1 MEKTKIRPREIYQR
15 SEEFGLLSSAN
26 MLIGIIE
33 SDKDNK
39 RRLESIKYLALISDN
54 STEIKEGSFAIFE
67 NLLVSSD
74 EVVSKSEAAKALGR
88 IKHEK
93 GLKPLKWILEQTHI
107 NHQIKLS
114 ALKAIKEI
122 RFHEP
127 EVELFIHELDDS
139 FKPIRDFVSVQL
151 LGLSPNKLVDLLL
164 DSLKNRKL
172 SNFHKIESIKLLAN
186 KLSGINNIRIEKPAI
201 LTNLIF
207 YKNTLLEVII
217 QILREEENELMN
229 SAITILKL
237 LEKEIETDLLK
248 LLLVDD
254 LIVKKNATVLI
265 GKLKLENA
273 VDLLIMNLEDIYD
286 EVSIASIESLSEIG
300 ELSAVP
306 ELLDILDIE
315 DLSTDL
321 DMRFYIVDAI
331 KKIYLS
337 NSDASYD
344 YLYSCLNR
352 QNSTIRE
359 SVAFILGEIGSDKFV
374 TYLVDLLNVENIDVQ
389 KSTIIALG
397 KIGNVAPLDNLIKIL
412 EDRNSYWLIKKVS
425 IDAIFN
431 IFQNNWF
438 RAKDDVNVIRGALNK
453 NLAILVSYLGNAA
466 EENFKVKLS
475 LIKLLET
482 FGNKHSLSELLKLVN
497 DFHRVVRIRA
507 SKAIKKIQ
515 ARIDLENTDE

>member
-74 EVVSKSEAAKALGR
+74 EVVIKSEAAKALGR

-93 GLKPLKWILEQTHI
+93 GLKPLKWILGQTQI
-107 NHQIKLS
+107 NDQIKLS

-265 GKLKLENA
+265 GKLKLKCKYCGN
-273 VDLLIMNLEDIYD
+273 I
-286 EVSIASIESLSEIG
+286 
-300 ELSAVP
+300 
-306 ELLDILDIE
+306 
-315 DLSTDL
+315 
-321 DMRFYIVDAI
+321 
-331 KKIYLS
+331 
-337 NSDASYD
+337 
-344 YLYSCLNR
+344 
-352 QNSTIRE
+352 
-359 SVAFILGEIGSDKFV
+359 IGSLEELFKFG
-374 TYLVDLLNVENIDVQ
+374 T
-389 KSTIIALG
+389 
-397 KIGNVAPLDNLIKIL
+397 
-412 EDRNSYWLIKKVS
+412 W
-425 IDAIFN
+425 
-431 IFQNNWF
+431 
-438 RAKDDVNVIRGALNK
+438 
-453 NLAILVSYLGNAA
+453 
-466 EENFKVKLS
+466 
-475 LIKLLET
+475 
-482 FGNKHSLSELLKLVN
+482 
-497 DFHRVVRIRA
+497 
-507 SKAIKKIQ
+507 KA
-515 ARIDLENTDE
+515 TDEYVLEQANNAHPHN

>member
-1 MEKTKIRPREIYQR
+1 MEKTKIHPREIYQR
-15 SEEFGLLSSAN
+15 SAEFGLLSSAN

-33 SDKDNK
+33 SDNDNK

-67 NLLVSSD
+67 NLLVSSN
-74 EVVSKSEAAKALGR
+74 EVVIKSEAAKALGR
-88 IKHEK
+88 IKNEK
-93 GLKPLKWILEQTHI
+93 GLKPLKWILEQNQI
-107 NHQIKLS
+107 NDQIKLS

-164 DSLKNRKL
+164 DSLKNRNL
-172 SNFHKIESIKLLAN
+172 SNFHKMESIKLLAN
-186 KLSGINNIRIEKPAI
+186 KLSGINNIRKEKPAI

-207 YKNTLLEVII
+207 YKKALLDVITH
-217 QILREEENELMN
+217 ILRKEDTELMN
-229 SAITILKL
+229 SAFTILKL

-254 LIVKKNATVLI
+254 LIIKKNATVLI
-265 GKLKLENA
+265 GKLKLKNA
-273 VDLLIMNLEDIYD
+273 VDLLLMNLEDIYD

-300 ELSAVP
+300 DISAVP

-321 DMRFYIVDAI
+321 DMKLYIVDAI

-337 NSDASYD
+337 NKDASYD
-344 YLYSCLNR
+344 CLYSCLNR
-352 QNSTIRE
+352 QNISIRE
-359 SVAFILGEIGSDKFV
+359 SVTFILGEIGNDEFV
-374 TYLVDLLNVENIDVQ
+374 SHLVDLLNVENIDIQ
-389 KSTIIALG
+389 KSSIIALG

-412 EDRNSYWLIKKVS
+412 ENRDSYWLIKKVS

-431 IFQNNWF
+431 IFQNNWH
-438 RAKDDVNVIRGALNK
+438 RVQDDVKDIRRILDK
-453 NLAILVSYLGNAA
+453 NIAKLVDYLGKSG
-466 EENFKVKLS
+466 EENYKVKLS
-475 LIKLLET
+475 LIRLLKT
-482 FGNKHSLSELLKLVN
+482 YGNDHSLSALIKRVN
-497 DFHRVVRIRA
+497 DFHRIVRIRA
-507 SKAIKKIQ
+507 SDAIKRIQ
-515 ARIDLENTDE
+515 ERLELENN

>member
-33 SDKDNK
+33 SDNDNK

-54 STEIKEGSFAIFE
+54 STEIKEGSFTIFE

-74 EVVSKSEAAKALGR
+74 QVVIKSEAAKALGR

-93 GLKPLKWILEQTHI
+93 GLKPLKWILEQNQI
-107 NHQIKLS
+107 NDQIKLS

-164 DSLKNRKL
+164 DSLKNRSL
-172 SNFHKIESIKLLAN
+172 SNFHKMESIKLLAH
-186 KLSGINNIRIEKPAI
+186 KLSGINNIRIKKPEI

-207 YKNTLLEVII
+207 YKKALLSAII
-217 QILREEENELMN
+217 QILSKDDMELMN
-229 SAITILKL
+229 SAFIILKL
-237 LEKEIETDLLK
+237 LEKEIETDLIR

-254 LIVKKNATVLI
+254 IVVKKNATILI
-265 GKLKLENA
+265 GKLKLKNA
-273 VDLLIMNLEDIYD
+273 VDLLITNLDDID
-286 EVSIASIESLSEIG
+286 NEVSIASIESLSEIG
-300 ELSAVP
+300 DKSVVP
-306 ELLDILDIE
+306 ELLNILDIE
-315 DLSTDL
+315 DLNADL
-321 DMRFYIVDAI
+321 DMRLYIADAI
-331 KKIYLS
+331 KKIYFT
-337 NSDASYD
+337 NKDASYD
-344 YLYSCLNR
+344 CLYSCLNR
-352 QNSTIRE
+352 QNTAIRE
-359 SVAFILGEIGSDKFV
+359 SVAFILGEIGNDEFV
-374 TYLVDLLNVENIDVQ
+374 NHLVDLLSVKNVDIQ

-397 KIGNVAPLDNLIKIL
+397 KIGSVAPLDNLIKIL
-412 EDRNSYWLIKKVS
+412 EDRNSYWLIKKVAV
-425 IDAIFN
+425 DAIFN

-438 RAKDDVNVIRGALNK
+438 KTRGDEKVIRRLLKK
-453 NLAILVSYLGNAA
+453 NLAMLVSYLGNTA
-466 EENFKVKLS
+466 EENYKVKLS

-482 FGNKHSLSELLKLVN
+482 YGNEQSLSELLKLVN
-497 DFHRVVRIRA
+497 DFHRVVRIHA
-507 SKAIKKIQ
+507 SNAIKKIQ
-515 ARIDLENTDE
+515 ERIDLENTDE